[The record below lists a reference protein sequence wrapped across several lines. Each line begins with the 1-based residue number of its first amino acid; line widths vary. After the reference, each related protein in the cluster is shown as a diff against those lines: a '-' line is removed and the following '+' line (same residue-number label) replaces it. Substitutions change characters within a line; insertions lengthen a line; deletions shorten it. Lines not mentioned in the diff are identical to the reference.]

1 MEIMFLIH
9 HSSCLK
15 SADMSSPIGTYT
27 TGSDGTV
34 TVNDLEQ
41 GTWYI
46 QETSVPSH
54 LVLDTTIRT
63 VTINPN
69 ETAT

>member
-1 MEIMFLIH
+1 
-9 HSSCLK
+9 
-15 SADMSSPIGTYT
+15 MSSPIGTYT

-69 ETAT
+69 ETIG